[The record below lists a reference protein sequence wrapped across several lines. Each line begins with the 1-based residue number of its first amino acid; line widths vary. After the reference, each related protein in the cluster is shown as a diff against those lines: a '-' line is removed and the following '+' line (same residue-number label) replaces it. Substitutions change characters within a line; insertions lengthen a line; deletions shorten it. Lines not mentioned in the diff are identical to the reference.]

1 MAGTN
6 SRLLPTIVNN
16 FFSSSGFRNAVG
28 LFITKQQA
36 ENLAKEEAERVFCT
50 LNESEKESIRNA
62 LPKQELTVV
71 KLLSAALELLTE
83 YNQPYFTSNLS
94 KANATCKEYTDIS
107 LRVAITLDPGHPII
121 RRKNSNQSNNV
132 ACNTY
137 GCQRIADFH
146 LAINQTALKW
156 VQILLE
162 VLYQNEQFVTSYFD
176 SRSKRVM
183 LNRDRAD
190 LQRDMNQ
197 PQHPLYDQYVRCLA
211 LFNKVNAAA
220 SGFLSLACSLSI
232 ALLPPLPPPPLR
244 N

>member
-50 LNESEKESIRNA
+50 LNESEKESIRNT

-121 RRKNSNQSNNV
+121 RRKNSNQSKQLDITTMFKINV
-132 ACNTY
+132 TLNLY
-137 GCQRIADFH
+137 FN
-146 LAINQTALKW
+146 LLKTT
-156 VQILLE
+156 LDKFLSKCRTLSRCCLK
-162 VLYQNEQFVTSYFD
+162 LYHSI
-176 SRSKRVM
+176 
-183 LNRDRAD
+183 
-190 LQRDMNQ
+190 
-197 PQHPLYDQYVRCLA
+197 RCL
-211 LFNKVNAAA
+211 
-220 SGFLSLACSLSI
+220 I
-232 ALLPPLPPPPLR
+232 
-244 N
+244 